1 MFDKLKE
8 INKLR
13 ELRNQLKAEKTE
25 IERNGVVVIAN
36 GSMEIEELRLNPELD
51 IKRQAKTV
59 KNAVNDALRKVQV
72 SSAKKM
78 KESGDFNF

>member
-13 ELRNQLKAEKTE
+13 ELRKQLKAERTE
-25 IERNGVVVIAN
+25 IERNGVVVIVN
-36 GSMEIEELRLNPELD
+36 GGMEIEELQLNPDLD
-51 IKRQAKTV
+51 LKRQTKAI

>member
-13 ELRNQLKAEKTE
+13 ELRKQLKEEKVE
-25 IERNGVVVIAN
+25 IERNGVVVIVN
-36 GSMEIEELRLNPELD
+36 GGMEIEELRLNPDLD
-51 IKRQAKTV
+51 LRRQTKSV
-59 KNAVNDALRKVQV
+59 KNAINDALRKIQI

-78 KESGDFNF
+78 KDSGDFEF

>member
-13 ELRNQLKAEKTE
+13 ELRKQLKEEKVE
-25 IERNGVVVIAN
+25 IERNGVVVVVN
-36 GSMEIEELRLNPELD
+36 GGMEIEELTLNPELD
-51 IKRQAKTV
+51 LKRQTKNV
-59 KNAVNDALRKVQV
+59 KNAINDAFRKIQV
-72 SSAKKM
+72 YSAKKM

>member
-25 IERNGVVVIAN
+25 IERNGVVVIVN
-36 GSMEIEELRLNPELD
+36 GGMEIEELRLNPELD
-51 IKRQAKTV
+51 IKRQTKSI

>member
-1 MFDKLKE
+1 
-8 INKLR
+8 
-13 ELRNQLKAEKTE
+13 
-25 IERNGVVVIAN
+25 
-36 GSMEIEELRLNPELD
+36 MEIEELRLNPELD